1 MSDYKSKYNN
11 NVPTGPAQYL
21 TDIMCEREATK
32 LGRHLFSKYWQD
44 PFWKIKYSQHIVAVN
59 ALLKI
64 YPPNVIELAL
74 KRKDAL
80 WITSF
85 RLKKFNQICREEQ
98 IKLDEKEKKIT
109 ENINKATL
117 PEIEVE
123 QPLNIAKPFSKKKAN
138 KLDG

>member
-1 MSDYKSKYNN
+1 MSNYKSKYNN
-11 NVPTGPAQYL
+11 GIPTGPAQYL
-21 TDIMCEREATK
+21 TDIMCEREAAK
-32 LGRHLFSKYWQD
+32 LGRSLFSKYWQD

-64 YPPNVIELAL
+64 YQPESIENAL

-98 IKLDEKEKKIT
+98 IKIEEKERKIS
-109 ENINKATL
+109 ENINKTDL
-117 PEIEVE
+117 PQIIPNNEV
-123 QPLNIAKPFSKKKAN
+123 NIAKPFTKKRVN